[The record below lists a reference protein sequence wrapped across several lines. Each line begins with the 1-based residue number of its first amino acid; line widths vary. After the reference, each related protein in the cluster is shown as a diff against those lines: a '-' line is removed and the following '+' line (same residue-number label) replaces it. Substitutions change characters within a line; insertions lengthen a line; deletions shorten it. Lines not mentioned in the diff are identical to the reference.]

1 MSNIPHE
8 EKIKKDYES
17 YHSFINSKKEVVSP
31 FVVEDARKE
40 HPSSL
45 CATKELTCE
54 LSYGKI
60 ELYSEVKKAN
70 TSNYSLSIKSDVI
83 DSRILLRYDSDGPTH
98 KNSVDYIPLEDQSVP
113 TPHFHKFDEQGN
125 LLAYQTDKLKNEK
138 EVNALKNIEF
148 GFAYFCQNGYI
159 YKNKTMDLPEIWVNN
174 GMLPLDYNEDPTNG
188 INFE

>member
-1 MSNIPHE
+1 MSSIPHE
-8 EKIKKDYES
+8 EKIRKDYES
-17 YHSFINSKKEVVSP
+17 YHSFINCKKEVVSP
-31 FVVEDARKE
+31 FVVEVVRKE

-45 CATKELTCE
+45 CATKELTCD
-54 LSYGKI
+54 LPYGNV

-70 TSNYSLSIKSDVI
+70 TSNYSLSIKSDII

-125 LLAYQTDKLKNEK
+125 LLAFQTDKLKNEK
-138 EVNALKNIEF
+138 EANALKNIEF

-159 YKNKTMDLPEIWVNN
+159 YKNKTMDLPEILVND

-188 INFE
+188 VNFE